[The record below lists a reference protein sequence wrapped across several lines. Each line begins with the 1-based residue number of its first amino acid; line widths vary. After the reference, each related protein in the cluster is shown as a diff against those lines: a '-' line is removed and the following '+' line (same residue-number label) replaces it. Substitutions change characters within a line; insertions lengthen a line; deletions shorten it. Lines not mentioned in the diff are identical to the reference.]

1 MTRTRTSATIA
12 ALGLSILMSACNG
25 QTGGGGNVS
34 PTPTTPT
41 TLLPPTNPSPAAP
54 RGEIT
59 VRSQTPASPASLI
72 VRECTYPN
80 TTYTEMCSTQLK
92 VAFDVQ
98 FQNEISNAVLTASFY
113 AGSQQCGFAG
123 SASRPFAAGGRETFT
138 MSEISF
144 SDDATRLLCPLPAV
158 TMRMVVQLW
167 EVSRPSEALLTQE
180 FVNTYTFVEP

>member
-12 ALGLSILMSACNG
+12 TLGMAILMSACDR
-25 QTGGGGNVS
+25 QMTGG
-34 PTPTTPT
+34 TPTTPT
-41 TLLPPTNPSPAAP
+41 TTLSPTVPPAAAP

-80 TTYTEMCSTQLK
+80 TTYTEMCSSELK

-98 FQNEISNAVLTASFY
+98 FQNEISNAVLTATFY
-113 AGSQQCGFAG
+113 AGSQRCGFAG
-123 SASRPFAAGGRETFT
+123 SASRPFAAGGRATFI
-138 MSEISF
+138 MSDIS
-144 SDDATRLLCPLPAV
+144 AANEGTRLLCSLPAV
-158 TMRMVVQLW
+158 MTRMVVEFW
-167 EVSRPSEALLTQE
+167 EVSRPGEALLTQE